1 MKNLRTIIA
10 AACLVWTS
18 MADAQML
25 KVVFKDYKATADD
38 VDINYSPEGS
48 VLNTKRAKYTW
59 NEDGTISCDVEET
72 DRNTDVVIYA
82 GDSDTFGAHLV
93 PGKTVTM
100 TISKDKDGNSRA
112 DFEGEEKA
120 TCYAVNSMAK
130 GNDIAYFFPMNGKVP
145 PYEENSAKLEKIY
158 NNSKSLIK
166 AIKDKKKRAHYAE
179 YNEYCHK
186 FMAVRLKMED
196 VREKGGK
203 LIEDPLY
210 QEMTK
215 GVDINSDMAFNSY
228 LSILMMDA
236 YHTMQMPFGT
246 DMGEYCRET
255 MQICDKYITNP
266 RLRKHIVQDLGTQY
280 FSYGDDSGDYRK
292 FYKDACEWA
301 GADSIYLKQYEKV
314 MESWE
319 KTKSGSKAY
328 DITLTD
334 AEGKTVQLLDLVK
347 GKFAYIDIWATWC
360 GPCKK
365 EIPNFAKLAEKYDGK
380 NDIMFVSISVDENVD
395 AWKKMIGEEKPSWA
409 QYNVNGETSKEFS
422 AQWGI
427 TGIPRFLMIDKNGN
441 IYSADAPRPSSEK
454 AEEVLE
460 SMSK

>member
-1 MKNLRTIIA
+1 MMFA
-10 AACLVWTS
+10 SVCLMCVS
-18 MADAQML
+18 LADAQML
-25 KVVFKDYKATADD
+25 KCQFKDYKGNADN
-38 VDINYSPEGS
+38 VAVYYSPDGS
-48 VLNTKRAKYTW
+48 ILASAPVRMNW
-59 NEDGTISCDVEET
+59 NEDGSFGCDLP
-72 DRNTDVVIYA
+72 DGAKYTDVTIYA
-82 GDSDTFGAHLV
+82 GDNDTFGAHLV

-100 TISKDKDGNSRA
+100 TISKDKDGNLKA
-112 DFEGEEKA
+112 DFEGEAKA
-120 TCYAVNSMAK
+120 ISYAVSKMA
-130 GNDIAYFFPMNGKVP
+130 DTYSISRYFPMGGSIP
-145 PYEENSAKLEKIY
+145 PYAENSAKLDKSYAE
-158 NNSKSLIK
+158 SKALIK
-166 AIKDKKKRAHYAE
+166 AIKDKKERAAYAE
-179 YNEYCHK
+179 YNDYCYK
-186 FMAVRLKMED
+186 FMAIRLKLEEINNNGEGRLFED
-196 VREKGGK
+196 
-203 LIEDPLY
+203 LLY
-210 QEMTK
+210 KELTK
-215 GVDINSDMAFNSY
+215 GVDINSALAYRSY
-228 LSILMMDA
+228 LSMLMFDA
-236 YHTMQMPFGT
+236 YHTIKMPFGT
-246 DMGEYCRET
+246 DMGDYCRES

-266 RLRKHIVQDLGTQY
+266 ELRKHIIQEVGTHY

-301 GADSIYLKQYEKV
+301 GADSIYFKQYEKV

-319 KTKSGSKAY
+319 KTKAGSKAY

-380 NDIMFVSISVDENVD
+380 NDIMFISISVDENVD

-409 QYNVNGETSKEFS
+409 QYNVSGETNKEFS